1 MNVAA
6 PYNKDSLSLESTVV
20 SYWVVPPPENRPLEY
35 GKPML
40 MSYSVVQD
48 QYLTQDTLNEMV
60 CPILKSLF
68 KRNHLLI

>member
-1 MNVAA
+1 MTA

-20 SYWVVPPPENRPLEY
+20 SYWVAPPPENKPHEY

-40 MSYSVVQD
+40 MSYSVIQD

-60 CPILKSLF
+60 TYNYINFPPKPDE
-68 KRNHLLI
+68 